1 MVLIPALI
9 YTGLV
14 GGAIVLKMNN
24 KNKFDPAIHDFP
36 ELIEVKEA
44 VKLIKKKKFK
54 YILDVR
60 TKKEYLNGHLE
71 DSILIES
78 LAKNPKLINDVLA
91 LIKDKES
98 NILIY
103 CRSGRRSMEAA
114 KLLKAQYYQNVYTV
128 INGGYTELS
137 KSI

>member
-44 VKLIKKKKFK
+44 VKLIKKKK
-54 YILDVR
+54 I
-60 TKKEYLNGHLE
+60 
-71 DSILIES
+71 
-78 LAKNPKLINDVLA
+78 
-91 LIKDKES
+91 
-98 NILIY
+98 
-103 CRSGRRSMEAA
+103 
-114 KLLKAQYYQNVYTV
+114 
-128 INGGYTELS
+128 
-137 KSI
+137 